1 MFRRRAGVRRAI
13 VPLIAIVG
21 AASWITPSFAHR
33 LDELFQAARVSIQ
46 SDRVVVDLDLS
57 PGIQVAPRLIA
68 ALDTDRN
75 GVISGDEG
83 LDFARTVI
91 RNLRSLWT
99 GLFCPS
105 A

>member
-1 MFRRRAGVRRAI
+1 MFRRRAGVRRVI
-13 VPLIAIVG
+13 VPLMAIVG

-46 SDRVVVDLDLS
+46 SDRVVVDLDLT

-68 ALDTDRN
+68 VLDTDRN
-75 GVISGDEG
+75 GVISAAEG

-91 RNLRSLWT
+91 RNLRCLWT
-99 GLFCPS
+99 GLCCRS